1 MTRKKN
7 TPPKKAHPT
16 NAQPTKTQ
24 SEKETQDS
32 TPVNSQAYLILLL
45 LFTGVFCNAM
55 IVPFMGFFIID
66 ELGRDPWEI
75 SIYVGLVSVLTLLM
89 NRQFGE
95 RFDKGARVRP
105 LIAISAFAFLT
116 ATATLSL
123 YPAYWV
129 IIGFISICFS
139 FSNAS
144 TSLMYSFGRAYAEQ
158 QGMAITTY
166 NSYLRSMTS
175 LGWMIAPALS
185 FFIAGQWGNSFVFYT
200 AASLAVLWV
209 FLWFCVVPSDFT
221 AAAKEPSSQQ
231 ASSQSRSLN
240 HGLYLASAACLFIA
254 GAHIL
259 TSAALP
265 LYFTQEAKLP
275 TYAPGLA
282 FSIKCLTEVAVIL
295 LIPYAMQ
302 KFSARTALYAATLIA
317 MPTFYILSQVNSIPQ
332 LVAGAA
338 LEGLYYGIF
347 AGVSI
352 TFVQSFANGRLGRAT
367 SLYMNSLFLGGM
379 LGNVSMG
386 LIASAYSYQTAIQLS
401 LVIITVALVIL
412 IASRRSDRVVENS
425 LSV

>member
-1 MTRKKN
+1 M
-7 TPPKKAHPT
+7 PSPDKASLP
-16 NAQPTKTQ
+16 
-24 SEKETQDS
+24 EKYAEAPHSDG
-32 TPVNSQAYLILLL
+32 TPVKNIPLNRQAYLILLL
-45 LFTGVFCNAM
+45 LFTGVFCNGM

-75 SIYVGLVSVLTLLM
+75 SIYVGLVSVLTLVM

-105 LIAISAFAFLT
+105 LIAISAFAFLI

-123 YPAYWV
+123 YPSYWV
-129 IIGFISICFS
+129 IIGFISLCFS

-144 TSLMYSFGRAYAEQ
+144 TSLMYSFGRAYAES
-158 QGMAITTY
+158 QGMAVTSY

-175 LGWMIAPALS
+175 LGWMMAPALS
-185 FFIAGQWGNSFVFYT
+185 FFIAGQWGNAFVFYT
-200 AASLAVLWV
+200 AASLALLWV
-209 FLWFCVVPSDFT
+209 ILWFFVVPTDFT
-221 AAAKEPSSQQ
+221 AAAKEPSSNQP
-231 ASSQSRSLN
+231 SSQSRSLN
-240 HGLYLASAACLFIA
+240 HGLYLAAAACLFIA
-254 GAHIL
+254 AAHIL

-275 TYAPGLA
+275 TFAPGLA

-302 KFSARTALYAATLIA
+302 KFSARTALYAATIIA
-317 MPTFYILSQVNSIPQ
+317 MPTFYILSQVDSLPQ
-332 LVAGAA
+332 LIVGAA

-379 LGNVSMG
+379 FGNVSMG

-401 LVIITVALVIL
+401 LVIITIALVIL
-412 IASRRSDRVVENS
+412 IASRRSDRAVEAG